1 MFTKPSQ
8 VIIGEQV
15 NIADINDLAVG
26 DITVVDESMK
36 AATTPA
42 DASALYIGVCTGKEE
57 ITLPNGTVDEVSIMK
72 WSDRIQK
79 VSKPSY
85 ATADFEAPENAKI
98 EIDLTNAE
106 LVIGH
111 RYVLRILYKDMN
123 IANFQFTHTY
133 EHVAS
138 TEVAD
143 DLGNALLKQINKH
156 ANRRVNATYVSGK
169 LTLIAKDKNYD
180 NAVDSLDEYSIVSMD
195 ASLYVTIPGALLNNQ
210 PEKVEGVEIT
220 KTEGK
225 PGKGFWKQ
233 VRDVE
238 LRAMGYRDIVKTGAY
253 PSIEQ
258 DRMVTKN
265 AEYNYVT
272 IENDNLYLSPDNQYV
287 KTTPVLT
294 EIYCEGAVTAITTAL
309 EAFGATAKTKEE
321 VIEEPEDG
329 TLED

>member
-8 VIIGEQV
+8 VIIGKKV
-15 NIADINDLAVG
+15 NVADINTLAVG
-26 DITVVDESMK
+26 DITVVDEAMK
-36 AATTPA
+36 AATAPA

-57 ITLPNGTVDEVSIMK
+57 ITLPDGSVSEVSIMK

-79 VSKPSY
+79 ASKPSY
-85 ATADFEAPENAKI
+85 VTANFEAPENAEI

-133 EHVAS
+133 EHVAA

-156 ANRRVNATYVSGK
+156 ANRRVNATYAAGK
-169 LTLIAKDKNYD
+169 LTLTAKDKNYD

-195 ASLYVTIPGALLNNQ
+195 ASLYVTIPGALLSNQ

-233 VRDVE
+233 VRNVE
-238 LRAMGYRDIVKTGAY
+238 LRAMGYRGQVYTGAY

-258 DRMVTKN
+258 DRMVTKD
-265 AEYNYVT
+265 AQYNYVT
-272 IENDNLYLSPDNQYV
+272 IENDNLYLSPDNQYI
-287 KTTPVLT
+287 KTTPVMT
-294 EIYCEGAVTAITTAL
+294 EVYCEGAVAAL
-309 EAFGATAKTKEE
+309 TGALDSFMGVEAGA
-321 VIEEPEDG
+321 
-329 TLED
+329 